1 MTDKDHSGP
10 KGEQEYDQNG
20 EQENDRSMS
29 ASAETTAKNRRL
41 LLAMFAIAFL
51 TLGASYVLFYS
62 AREGG
67 VWGTTNQGEFVDPPL
82 TVANLGL
89 KGPEGELITEGG
101 SWWLWVVSNGD
112 CRDECEGAIHQ
123 LRQLHILL
131 NKDADRVQRGLV
143 TEPGVR
149 PAIFSEYPGVQH
161 LTGDLS
167 ALTEGIYIVD
177 PIGNLVLYYPLSDA
191 GKPVLTD
198 LKKLLKL
205 SQIG

>member
-1 MTDKDHSGP
+1 
-10 KGEQEYDQNG
+10 
-20 EQENDRSMS
+20 
-29 ASAETTAKNRRL
+29 
-41 LLAMFAIAFL
+41 MFAIAFL
-51 TLGASYVLFYS
+51 TLGGSYVLFYT

-82 TVANLGL
+82 SVGALAL
-89 KGPEGELITEGG
+89 KGTDGEMLSEGG
-101 SWWLWVVSNGD
+101 TWWLWVVSTGD
-112 CRDECEGAIHQ
+112 CTGECAAAVHQ

-131 NKDADRVQRGLV
+131 NKDSDRVQRGLV
-143 TEPGVR
+143 TRPGVS
-149 PAIFSEYPGVQH
+149 PGLLGEYPGLQH
-161 LTGDLS
+161 LTGELS

-177 PIGNLVLYYPLSDA
+177 PIGNLVLHYPLTDA